1 MAFTFTARA
10 VGAETYEDDECF
22 IAGVAE
28 HEDGSGRQLTFMCS
42 LYEPEDQDI
51 ATGMDSYCLVTPG
64 QGTAYG
70 GVREAVLKDRVLRIV
85 VDPANLE
92 ALRLNDAEIEVA
104 LDVEDAHIQRFRE
117 GLRRVLAY
125 GRQSEWPTVLEL

>member
-85 VDPANLE
+85 VDPSNLE
-92 ALRLNDAEIEVA
+92 ALGLNDSEIEVI
-104 LDVEDAHIQRFRE
+104 LDVEETQIRQFRE

-125 GRQSEWPTVLEL
+125 GRPSERPAILDL